1 MTSPVLQKTAQ
12 DIRQRIFDYFFFTE
26 PRNVFTLANEGYYPQ
41 GMTQLGGPAEPTDHP
56 VMQVRTPR
64 RVLLR
69 GAVMNEYTA
78 AFGETPRAGDAISTY
93 PPGGAICGKRSLTW
107 IFPKV
112 RPSPAPP

>member
-1 MTSPVLQKTAQ
+1 MTSPALQKTAQ

-69 GAVMNEYTA
+69 GAVMNEYT
-78 AFGETPRAGDAISTY
+78 GRIWRNTTAGDAISTY
-93 PPGGAICGKRSLTW
+93 PPGGAICGKH
-107 IFPKV
+107 IFDMVFPRV